1 MIEKYTVLLALC
13 LIGYLI
19 GSINSSIILS
29 KVFGYDDPRTFGS
42 KNPGATNLLRT
53 GNKKLASFSLIFDM
67 LKGIIVVFFAGFLE
81 LSNFEITVIC
91 MSCVLGHIFPIFYKF
106 KGGKGVATGLGSL
119 LAFDIVLGSICIITW
134 LTMLKIYGF
143 SSLAAIVTFFLLP
156 LHVFFTYNSFKVTAI
171 IVMMSAIII
180 WRHKDNIQNLVN
192 KTESKIGKK

>member
-1 MIEKYTVLLALC
+1 MIEKYTVLLTLC

-19 GSINSSIILS
+19 GSINGSIILS
-29 KVFGYDDPRTFGS
+29 QVFGYDDPRTFGS

-53 GNKKLASFSLIFDM
+53 GNRKLASFSLIFDM

>member
-1 MIEKYTVLLALC
+1 
-13 LIGYLI
+13 
-19 GSINSSIILS
+19 
-29 KVFGYDDPRTFGS
+29 
-42 KNPGATNLLRT
+42 
-53 GNKKLASFSLIFDM
+53 M
-67 LKGIIVVFFAGFLE
+67 LKGTIVVFFAGFLE

>member
-13 LIGYLI
+13 LVGYLI
-19 GSINSSIILS
+19 GSINGSIIFS
-29 KVFGYDDPRTFGS
+29 KVFGYDDPRSFGS

-53 GNKKLASFSLIFDM
+53 GNKKLTSFSLLFDM

-81 LSNFEITVIC
+81 LSNFEITIIC

-156 LHVFFTYNSFKVTAI
+156 LHAFFTYNSFKVTVI